1 MTPQMKMNQKMDMA
15 PKMSIGYLLYKVFVN
30 KVTISKNLS

>member
-1 MTPQMKMNQKMDMA
+1 MKMNQKMDMT
-15 PKMSIGYLLYKVFVN
+15 PKMSIGYTLYKVFVN